1 MPDPV
6 AWKAVEKGWHV
17 FDREG
22 EQVGTV
28 FEIAGDTEHDIFD
41 GFGIKTTRFGR
52 VKYVPAEIVASIAE
66 SCELLAPPI
75 RVTGADVPTPFS
87 PPLERHT
94 LPDTQR
100 IAAAVRRVVKGGQ
113 ASMAATA

>member
-52 VKYVPAEIVASIAE
+52 VKYVPAEIVASIAVGE
-66 SCELLAPPI
+66 VRLTTSHDEVDGLENLHEEVEEQILPQKSRWYQRLAWYLY
-75 RVTGADVPTPFS
+75 G
-87 PPLERHT
+87 
-94 LPDTQR
+94 
-100 IAAAVRRVVKGGQ
+100 RR
-113 ASMAATA
+113 